1 MKTGKVLEVWE
12 NVNVILFSFASDWWR
27 GWCEFSGPITEQSLV
42 KNQSRLLFTVN
53 WKLFKICVG
62 QKLFGHFCNDVVID
76 SITPTQIMLTHSNSV
91 FICRLTSLFQFVLLS
106 HMTISPSIPI
116 HARLL
121 QQGMKWSLHIKNL
134 VIQVQ

>member
-42 KNQSRLLFTVN
+42 KNQSRLLLTVN

-62 QKLFGHFCNDVVID
+62 QKLATFAM
-76 SITPTQIMLTHSNSV
+76 MLWLTLSLPHKSCSHIQTV
-91 FICRLTSLFQFVLLS
+91 FLFVGWLPCFSLFSCLTWQLAHQF
-106 HMTISPSIPI
+106 PSM
-116 HARLL
+116 
-121 QQGMKWSLHIKNL
+121 QGSYNKAWSGASI
-134 VIQVQ
+134 